1 MWVDGKEIQMV
12 ETDGEEDNEVNNM
25 QLLQLEESNQN
36 KLYKLM

>member
-12 ETDGEEDNEVNNM
+12 DTDGEEDNEVNNM
-25 QLLQLEESNQN
+25 QLLQLDESNQN